1 MNQKY
6 YLLATAIIFSVIAV
20 LHLVRLVL
28 DWNAVIEGW
37 SVPMWLSWVA
47 IVVSVVFAYYGFT
60 FSKRRR

>member
-28 DWNAVIEGW
+28 DWNVVIEGW